1 MKPIEKEFK
10 DYIEEHELESVKSA
24 LQISRDIQN
33 SPLKYE
39 VPGEKGPVAIYTHT
53 LQIPKFFTQ
62 TDKKNFEEIARTFTE
77 IFNRAIE
84 AAQNDQKVMD
94 LFGFDPRLQ
103 QLIRIKPA
111 YQAAIP
117 ILRVDIFYDEN
128 TGDFKVCEFNTDG
141 TSAMYEN
148 DQLNVFMKDNNAWM
162 ALKPD
167 VEYMEL
173 CESWVDAFLKDV
185 KEATGNEHPSI
196 VITDFLEKAYL
207 PELYEFEKRFK
218 DRGLSC
224 EVVDIRDL
232 RFDGEK
238 LVNPKTGTKFD
249 ALYRRAVTSD
259 VVDHFDEVSDVLEA
273 LKQNK
278 IVMIGSFQTQIPHSK
293 LISKALFA
301 PELRKYF
308 TPEQNAFIDAH
319 VPEAFSLDEKAASKI
334 VEDRKKWI
342 IKPEDSYGAKG
353 VFAGVD
359 VSQKQWETL
368 VKDFTNAGY
377 MVEEYIPHFK
387 SVNIDLIN
395 SREFKDFSNLTG
407 LYVYN
412 GDFAGVYSRLS
423 DSGIVSTQYNE
434 RMVPTYFINEKGS
447 DR

>member
-1 MKPIEKEFK
+1 MKPVEKEWK
-10 DYIEEHELESVKSA
+10 DYIENHLTESLKSA
-24 LQISRDIQN
+24 FRISRDIQN

-53 LQIPKFFTQ
+53 LQIPKFFTPE
-62 TDKKNFEEIARTFTE
+62 DRKNFEEISRQFSD

-84 AAQNDQKVMD
+84 AAKTDQEVMD

-103 QLIRIKPA
+103 ELIRLTPA
-111 YQAAIP
+111 YTSAIP

-128 TGDFKVCEFNTDG
+128 SKDFKVCEFNTDG

-148 DQLNVFMKDNNAWM
+148 DKLAELMKDNNAWQ
-162 ALKPD
+162 ALQPD
-167 VEYMEL
+167 VDYMEL

-185 KEATGNEHPSI
+185 KEASGNEKPSI

-218 DRGLSC
+218 NRGLSC

-238 LVNPKTGTKFD
+238 LYNPKTGTRFD

-259 VVDHFDEVSDVLEA
+259 VMDHYDEIRDVIEA
-273 LKQNK
+273 AKEGK
-278 IVMIGSFQTQIPHSK
+278 IILIGSFQTQIPHSK
-293 LISKALFA
+293 LISKALFS
-301 PELRKYF
+301 PVLRKYF
-308 TPEQNAFIDAH
+308 TKEQNAWIDAH
-319 VPEAFSLDEKAASKI
+319 VPEAFRLDSKMA
-334 VEDRKKWI
+334 DRVKKDRSHWI

-359 VSQKQWETL
+359 VSDRQWEKL
-368 VKDFTNAGY
+368 VSDFTDARY

-395 SREFKDFSNLTG
+395 SHEFKDFSNLTG

-412 GDFAGVYSRLS
+412 GEFAGVYSRLS

-434 RMVPTYFINEKGS
+434 RMVPTFFLKEDNE
-447 DR
+447 